1 MSTSECYVYLCNG
14 HTYNVLPASS
24 QGGSPNYSV
33 TILIMVL
40 TAGSNAKLPLM
51 MLMFVCVMG
60 KIHSFRVRIDCNV
73 LTFEKMYS

>member
-33 TILIMVL
+33 TILITYCWKQRKAAAHDVD
-40 TAGSNAKLPLM
+40 
-51 MLMFVCVMG
+51 VCVMG
-60 KIHSFRVRIDCNV
+60 KIHSFRVRIDCNF